1 MKSWAR
7 VLWIA
12 AALAAI
18 LFAFPR
24 TAQALPARAV
34 NAPIKVMPLG
44 DSITS
49 GTDTMASYRCELHK
63 SLVAAGYSV
72 DFVGSVHGQ
81 WGTGTSSDHNFTP
94 PSYCDMVD
102 WDEEG
107 HSGWAIYNILSGAPA
122 WPGNL
127 QSWANAAVPD
137 VVLIH
142 LGTVNFIN
150 TSPAPNVNAAI
161 LQMGEV
167 IDTLRAAN
175 PRVKIL
181 LAQIIPS
188 LLNSTTI
195 NLIPQFNSYLPWLV
209 GIKAKPC
216 SPILLVDMYTG
227 FDQANFYADDGLHTH
242 PNPAGEEWMAARWKT
257 AFDKIMK
264 TTCIFVPSVMN

>member
-1 MKSWAR
+1 MKSWTR

-12 AALAAI
+12 AALVAI

-34 NAPIKVMPLG
+34 NAGIKVMPLG

-49 GTDTMASYRCELHK
+49 GTDTMASYRCELYK
-63 SLVAAGYSV
+63 SLFAAGYRV

-81 WGTGTSSDHNFTP
+81 WGTGTPSYPKFNP

-107 HSGWAIYNILSGAPA
+107 HSGWAIYNILNGASA

-127 QSWANAAVPD
+127 QSWANAVVPD

-150 TSPAPNVNAAI
+150 SSPAPDVNAAI
-161 LQMGEV
+161 TQMGQV

-175 PRVKIL
+175 PHVRIV

-188 LLNSTTI
+188 LYSSTTI
-195 NLIPQFNSYLPWLV
+195 NMIPQYNNLLPGLAAS
-209 GIKAKPC
+209 KAQAN
-216 SPILLVDMYTG
+216 SPIMLVDMYHG
-227 FDQANFYADDGLHTH
+227 FDTANYYASDGLKTH
-242 PNPAGEEWMAARWKT
+242 PNPAGEAWMAAKWKA
-257 AFDKIMK
+257 AFDLFMK
-264 TTCIFVPSVMN
+264 TTYIPIVMK